1 MNSRD
6 APMSKFFRNNGLTIV
21 LVVLFVG
28 SIFGHWLTGWHFQN
42 QHLHDH
48 GKGPI
53 GLFAFLKDPQFLST
67 VFENWESEFLQ
78 MSAYVVLTAFL
89 FQQGS
94 AESADPEAPARAGDR
109 TSKGGVPDALHRGDL
124 ARWVYGHSLG
134 IVLLLLFGASFL
146 MHWFFSA
153 KEAAQEAA
161 NHGAKALSPLEYL
174 TGSQLWFESFQ
185 NWQSEFLS
193 TAVIV
198 VLSIFLRQKG
208 SPESKAVAAPNQ
220 QTGA

>member
-1 MNSRD
+1 
-6 APMSKFFRNNGLTIV
+6 MSKFFKDNGLTIV
-21 LVVLFVG
+21 LAVLFLG
-28 SIFGHWLTGWHFQN
+28 SIVGHWLTGWNFQN
-42 QHLHDH
+42 QQLQEH
-48 GKGPI
+48 GQEPI
-53 GLFAFLKDPQFLST
+53 GLLTFLHDPQFLST

-78 MSAYVVLTAFL
+78 MSAYVILTAFL

-94 AESADPEAPARAGDR
+94 AESADPEAPERAGDR
-109 TSKGGVPDALHRGDL
+109 TVKRDVPVALHRGDL

-134 IVLLLLFGASFL
+134 IVLLLLFAASFL

-153 KEAAQEAA
+153 KEAAEEAA

-174 TGSQLWFESFQ
+174 TGPQLWFESFQ

-208 SPESKAVAAPNQ
+208 SPESKAVAAPHH

>member
-1 MNSRD
+1 
-6 APMSKFFRNNGLTIV
+6 MSKFFKDNGLTIV

-28 SIFGHWLTGWHFQN
+28 SIAGHALTGWNFQN
-42 QHLHDH
+42 QQLQEH
-48 GKGPI
+48 GKEPI
-53 GLFAFLKDPQFLST
+53 GLLAFLTGPQFLST

-94 AESADPEAPARAGDR
+94 AESADPDAPASGGDGTKAGDL
-109 TSKGGVPDALHRGDL
+109 PAALHRGDL
-124 ARWVYGHSLG
+124 GRWVYGHSLG
-134 IVLLLLFGASFL
+134 IVLLLLFGVSFL
-146 MHWFFSA
+146 MHWIFSA
-153 KEAAQEAA
+153 KEAAEEAA
-161 NHGAKALSPLEYL
+161 THGAKALPLIEYL
-174 TGSQLWFESFQ
+174 TSSQLWFESFQ

-208 SPESKAVAAPNQ
+208 SPESKAVAAPDG

>member
-1 MNSRD
+1 
-6 APMSKFFRNNGLTIV
+6 MSKFFKDNGLTIV
-21 LVVLFVG
+21 LALLFVG
-28 SIFGHWLTGWHFQN
+28 SIVGHWLTGWHFQN
-42 QHLHDH
+42 QQLQDH

-53 GLFAFLKDPQFLST
+53 GLLAYLKEAQFLST

-94 AESADPEAPARAGDR
+94 AESADPDAPARPGDDTAKR
-109 TSKGGVPDALHRGDL
+109 GAPAALHRGDL

-153 KEAAQEAA
+153 KEAQQEAA
-161 NHGAKALSPLEYL
+161 NHGRQPP
-174 TGSQLWFESFQ
+174 
-185 NWQSEFLS
+185 S
-193 TAVIV
+193 TPATPSGV
-198 VLSIFLRQKG
+198 RKC
-208 SPESKAVAAPNQ
+208 
-220 QTGA
+220 